1 MRSFAGVVI
10 MKFAKAET
18 GEKTG
23 KQKQRPVSRETK
35 EKSFLHSY
43 HFPADG
49 TQGRYFKRGPAN
61 RPSVS
66 LSCRKFRTSV

>member
-23 KQKQRPVSRETK
+23 KQKQRPVSCETK

-43 HFPADG
+43 HFPVDG
-49 TQGRYFKRGPAN
+49 TQGRYFKRSSAN
-61 RPSVS
+61 RLGVS
-66 LSCRKFRTSV
+66 LSCRKSQTSV